1 MSEEHVKGGLEKV
14 GGRIKEA
21 AGALTGNEGL
31 KSEGRMDQIKGGA
44 HEAWG
49 DIKDAARD
57 VADRLNPERRT
68 VVVERDPLD
77 PVERP

>member
-1 MSEEHVKGGLEKV
+1 
-14 GGRIKEA
+14 
-21 AGALTGNEGL
+21 
-31 KSEGRMDQIKGGA
+31 MDQIKGGA